1 MRISDIATVKRG
13 SSPRPIINYISNK
26 GYPWLKISDFT
37 YGERYVFSTK
47 EYIIEEGL
55 KNTRYVPK
63 GTLIVTNSASPGI
76 PIFLGKDMCLHDGFL
91 YFENLSN
98 QVVPMYLYYFILSNR
113 DYLVSQGNGSVF
125 TNLKKEILEN
135 MPIELP
141 EISHQQHIVDI
152 LGTLDE
158 KIEYYDKLINSLEQ
172 NGELIFKDFIENKSL
187 LKKHI
192 CLSDIA
198 TFYNGYLLVS

>member
-1 MRISDIATVKRG
+1 M
-13 SSPRPIINYISNK
+13 
-26 GYPWLKISDFT
+26 
-37 YGERYVFSTK
+37 
-47 EYIIEEGL
+47 
-55 KNTRYVPK
+55 
-63 GTLIVTNSASPGI
+63 IVTNSASPGI

-141 EISHQQHIVDI
+141 EISHQRHIVDI

-158 KIEYYDKLINSLEQ
+158 KIENNSKILNELNNLIQLEF
-172 NGELIFKDFIENKSL
+172 EKRSL
-187 LKKHI
+187 LIAVRKDCLLMCLHFKKV
-192 CLSDIA
+192 LE
-198 TFYNGYLLVS
+198 